1 MDEHARLDE
10 LQPYIQDALDLIEF
24 ANGSAS
30 SKWGKIR
37 AEMGHPAPFNLK
49 FIAIG
54 NEQWGS
60 IYVER
65 LKPFVEAIRA
75 KYPDIKIVGGSGPQA
90 SGEEFDYLWS
100 EMKNLQVDLV
110 DEHYYRHPE
119 WFLSNAKRYDSYDRN
134 APKVFA
140 GEYACHTDTQ
150 ANSFLAALCEAAFM
164 TGLERNADV
173 VQLCTYAPL
182 FAHVDAW
189 QWRPD
194 LIWFD
199 NLSVFKTPNYYVQ
212 QMYSRNKG
220 TDVVK
225 LTRNNQPVAGEN
237 DLYASAAL
245 DKQTNELIIKVVN
258 TGMYR
263 RSITWNLEG
272 FADGKRTAKV
282 QSLQSLDLGNTQLV
296 PTESSIEL
304 DVPKA
309 KLTIKPFSFSVYRI
323 PL

>member
-1 MDEHARLDE
+1 
-10 LQPYIQDALDLIEF
+10 
-24 ANGSAS
+24 
-30 SKWGKIR
+30 
-37 AEMGHPAPFNLK
+37 
-49 FIAIG
+49 
-54 NEQWGS
+54 
-60 IYVER
+60 
-65 LKPFVEAIRA
+65 
-75 KYPDIKIVGGSGPQA
+75 
-90 SGEEFDYLWS
+90 
-100 EMKNLQVDLV
+100 
-110 DEHYYRHPE
+110 
-119 WFLSNAKRYDSYDRN
+119 
-134 APKVFA
+134 
-140 GEYACHTDTQ
+140 
-150 ANSFLAALCEAAFM
+150 M
-164 TGLERNADV
+164 TGFERNAAV

-245 DKQTNELIIKVVN
+245 NKQTSELIIKVVN

-263 RSITWNLEG
+263 CNITWNLEG